1 LRHKEE
7 KIRRAASL
15 ARGCRHD
22 EKTCKILR
30 QLAENDPHHGVRM
43 AAMESLGEPS
53 SAADV
58 TTFRK
63 VAAVA
68 TGDQSKRA
76 VELLGAKQSPT
87 TLDALRF
94 LVEKA
99 YSSIVKVSAARI
111 LLRHPAD
118 APTITKLI
126 VNSKDWRLRAVLAEE
141 CASINI
147 LQTLANDTAESVRT
161 AALFSIGRL
170 KTKTAYQWLTA
181 AYRNGQLKSL
191 PVIMEAIALSSR
203 VEAFDFL
210 RDVVETNSPGRIEA
224 LRAMTVLG
232 NAESVN
238 FLMKKALLWKP
249 TGDEKEGEPSS
260 SMLYD
265 LSTGRAEKTPVN
277 PFHNYISQAIAAI
290 RDRTLLPELRGWSQ
304 SPVREISVTAIR
316 TYAQLSEIS
325 DRIWMLGLI
334 EKADYSIL
342 EAIFDSLNGLILEN
356 PKPLLAKFPKAYR
369 SYYNE
374 ACLGRF
380 INGQTDSRSLLAL
393 REICA
398 KAGHDL
404 RRHAIFALARFSDDS
419 DLPFLISVACDNQD
433 DDRRIAI
440 QSLSCFKHPK
450 AISALREIVLGENY
464 ERFDAALAF
473 SLVASPVE
481 QTQLLEECVHRG
493 KFDIAGVLDFY
504 RNAPSWWPHD

>member
-1 LRHKEE
+1 MPPAFQNSSTPSSLLYRLLGVVGISRALAETPSQSLDFLISVADKDICKLRGGALKAIEAWDNEADDEKLRQLLRHKEE

-15 ARGCRHD
+15 ALGRRHD

-260 SMLYD
+260 SSLCRA
-265 LSTGRAEKTPVN
+265 LSTPKRSVLFVRLFLGKTT
-277 PFHNYISQAIAAI
+277 S
-290 RDRTLLPELRGWSQ
+290 
-304 SPVREISVTAIR
+304 
-316 TYAQLSEIS
+316 
-325 DRIWMLGLI
+325 GLM
-334 EKADYSIL
+334 
-342 EAIFDSLNGLILEN
+342 
-356 PKPLLAKFPKAYR
+356 R
-369 SYYNE
+369 HW
-374 ACLGRF
+374 
-380 INGQTDSRSLLAL
+380 RSL
-393 REICA
+393 
-398 KAGHDL
+398 
-404 RRHAIFALARFSDDS
+404 
-419 DLPFLISVACDNQD
+419 
-433 DDRRIAI
+433 
-440 QSLSCFKHPK
+440 
-450 AISALREIVLGENY
+450 
-464 ERFDAALAF
+464 
-473 SLVASPVE
+473 
-481 QTQLLEECVHRG
+481 
-493 KFDIAGVLDFY
+493 
-504 RNAPSWWPHD
+504 